1 MWYLLKTKPR
11 EEGRAVAHLE
21 NQNFTVYC
29 PWIDKLDKAGKV
41 KKEPLFPG
49 YVFLNNER
57 VEGINYTKVRS
68 TRGVANFVRFGINHA
83 QASDDLIQ
91 RIKRQEALLC
101 AEPKAK
107 FKINQLVEFK
117 EGPFKYL
124 QGIYLNKSGDERC
137 IILLNFLSR
146 SQRVNVDQESIRP
159 V

>member
-11 EEGRAVAHLE
+11 EEVRAVTHLE

-29 PWIDKLDKAGKV
+29 PWINKLDKAGKV

-49 YVFLNNER
+49 YVFLNNENI
-57 VEGINYTKVRS
+57 EGLNYTKVRS

-83 QASDDLIQ
+83 QASDELIT
-91 RIKRQEALLC
+91 RIKRQEDLLC
-101 AEPKAK
+101 VKSKEK

-124 QGIYLNKSGDERC
+124 QGVYLCKSGDERC
-137 IILLNFLSR
+137 VILLNFLSR
-146 SQRVNVDQESIRP
+146 EQKIIVNEEAIRST
-159 V
+159 